1 MRLSKVKFDDIYC
14 SDLGRTKQTLN
25 EIYSFHLGT
34 NIIYEKKIREKSGG
48 LMEGRPIKDTSKMA
62 EVKYNLNKL
71 KKIPLRQFRPF
82 LGENLIDVYVRSQEF
97 LNDLIVK
104 YINPHYSNS
113 KFEEFKLK
121 YLESNREYSIT
132 EEEIKL
138 SKTFLNKGFSI
149 VKDEIIKNELE
160 CLTVIEKNDDL
171 FSNEIKN
178 KESIVIL
185 IY

>member
-1 MRLSKVKFDDIYC
+1 
-14 SDLGRTKQTLN
+14 
-25 EIYSFHLGT
+25 
-34 NIIYEKKIREKSGG
+34 
-48 LMEGRPIKDTSKMA
+48 MEGRPIKDTSKMA
-62 EVKYNLNKL
+62 EVKYNLNKF